1 MKSYTESSLTK
12 KDQEFECSI
21 RPKRLK
27 DFQGQEKVIERLT
40 IATQAAKLRGEPL
53 HHALFFGPPGL
64 GKTTLAAI
72 LAEEMGSKL
81 VTTSGP
87 SVDKAGDLAGIL
99 TSLEEGDVLFIDEIH
114 RLNRSIEEY
123 LYPAMEDFSL
133 DLMLDQGPSA
143 RSVQVK
149 LAQFTLIGATTRV
162 GLISAPMRSRFG
174 TTYRLDFYQTKT
186 LSDILV
192 RSGQLLGCPIDGPC
206 AEEIARRARGTPRI
220 ANNLLRWVRDFSQI
234 QGDGIITLPLVK
246 EALNMLSIDE
256 KGLDEMD
263 MKLLTTMIDHYEGGP
278 VGLKTLSAAIGE
290 EGTTIEEV
298 IEPFL
303 IMLGFI
309 NRTPR
314 GRVVTDLG
322 LSHLKGEPSCD

>member
-1 MKSYTESSLTK
+1 
-12 KDQEFECSI
+12 
-21 RPKRLK
+21 
-27 DFQGQEKVIERLT
+27 
-40 IATQAAKLRGEPL
+40 
-53 HHALFFGPPGL
+53 
-64 GKTTLAAI
+64 
-72 LAEEMGSKL
+72 
-81 VTTSGP
+81 
-87 SVDKAGDLAGIL
+87 
-99 TSLEEGDVLFIDEIH
+99 
-114 RLNRSIEEY
+114 
-123 LYPAMEDFSL
+123 
-133 DLMLDQGPSA
+133 
-143 RSVQVK
+143 
-149 LAQFTLIGATTRV
+149 
-162 GLISAPMRSRFG
+162 
-174 TTYRLDFYQTKT
+174 
-186 LSDILV
+186 
-192 RSGQLLGCPIDGPC
+192 
-206 AEEIARRARGTPRI
+206 
-220 ANNLLRWVRDFSQI
+220 
-234 QGDGIITLPLVK
+234 VK